1 VELSSS
7 SPSSESDEPPR
18 RLLGLERPSS
28 SPLGIVPDRLFGFSQ
43 QACHQGT
50 ATEAERV
57 DTAVPTG
64 GWGREKWGDRQL
76 NFSDSA
82 TILD

>member
-28 SPLGIVPDRLFGFSQ
+28 SPLGIVPDRLLGFSQ

-64 GWGREKWGDRQL
+64 WWGRRVGDRQL